1 MALSPEQLASMPD
14 YIVSMYADLEEFI
27 IQDIASRIGKT
38 GTITATAEQQIET
51 LQGLGLNKKEIEEKI
66 AEVLKKS
73 SKEVE
78 QLFDEAA
85 STSMNAENKIY
96 EKAGMQTFD
105 IKNDEILQDYIKAAA
120 LQTKKEFKNI
130 TRSLGFATKKNG
142 KIVYSDIAKFYQETV
157 DFANMQ
163 VVTGAT
169 TREQAVK
176 RAVKRMTDSGLRYV
190 DYENGYSMNVQDA
203 INRTVRTSANQMCN
217 KLTNHMMNKNI
228 AKEDQYA
235 EVSAHAGA
243 RPSHQTW
250 QGQVYKVEGST
261 SEYDNLYEATEL
273 GSAGGLCGANCRH
286 SYYPFIPDISVRAYS
301 ESDLEKY
308 NSNEAKS
315 YNGKEYTQY
324 EASQRQRVIERSIRQ
339 TKREILGYQS
349 AGLEDDMKNS
359 QILLQQQR
367 KEYKKFC
374 NEMGLQLESNRT
386 QQYGF
391 GRSEA
396 QKARYIKE
404 K

>member
-1 MALSPEQLASMPD
+1 MALSPEQLADLPQN
-14 YIVSMYADLEEFI
+14 IVSMYADLENYLIE
-27 IQDIASRIGKT
+27 DIARRIGHA
-38 GTITATAEQQIET
+38 GIITATAEQQIET
-51 LQGLGLNKKEIEEKI
+51 LQGLGLNKKEIENKI

-73 SKEVE
+73 QNEVDK
-78 QLFDEAA
+78 LFQEAA
-85 STSMNAENKIY
+85 STSMAPENELYK
-96 EKAGMQTFD
+96 KAGLSTFD
-105 IKNDEILQDYIKAAA
+105 INAPELQAYITAAG

-142 KIVYSDIAKFYQETV
+142 KIVYSDVAKFYQETV

-176 RAVKRMTDSGLRYV
+176 RAVQRMTNSGLRYV

-203 INRTVRTSANQMCN
+203 INRCVRTSANQMCN
-217 KLTNHMMNKNI
+217 KLTNYMMNKNI
-228 AKEDQYA
+228 AKEEQYV

-250 QGQVYKVEGST
+250 QGQVYKVKGST

-308 NSNEAKS
+308 NSTETKS

-324 EASQRQRVIERSIRQ
+324 EASQRKRVIERSIRQ

-374 NEMGLQLESNRT
+374 NEMGLVQENNRT

-391 GRSEA
+391 GRGEA
-396 QKARYIKE
+396 QKARYAK
-404 K
+404 

>member
-1 MALSPEQLASMPD
+1 MALTPDQLASIPE
-14 YIVSMYADLEEFI
+14 YITTMYSDLEEFI
-27 IQDIASRIGKT
+27 IQDIAERIGKT

-51 LQGLGLNKKEIEEKI
+51 LQGLGFNKKEIEDKV
-66 AEVLKKS
+66 ANVLKKS
-73 SKEVE
+73 QKEVE
-78 QLFDEAA
+78 QLFQEVA
-85 STSMNAENKIY
+85 STSMAPENELYK
-96 EKAGMQTFD
+96 KAGLSTFN
-105 IKNDEILQDYIKAAA
+105 INAPELQAYITAAG

-130 TRSLGFATKKNG
+130 TQSLGFATKQNG

-176 RAVKRMTDSGLRYV
+176 RAVKRMTDSGLRFV
-190 DYENGYSMNVQDA
+190 DYDNGYSMNVQDA
-203 INRTVRTSANQMCN
+203 INRTVRTSANQMSN
-217 KLTNHMMNKNI
+217 QLTNYMMNKNI
-228 AKEDQYA
+228 AKDDQYA

-261 SEYDNLYEATEL
+261 SEYDNLYESTEL

-308 NSNEAKS
+308 NSNKTQS
-315 YNGKEYTQY
+315 YNGKEYTPY
-324 EASQRQRVIERSIRQ
+324 EATQRQRVIERSIRQ

-349 AGLEDDMKNS
+349 AGLIENMKNS
-359 QILLQQQR
+359 QIILQQQN

-374 NEMGLQLESNRT
+374 NEMRLQHESNRT

-396 QKARYIKE
+396 QKTRYAN
-404 K
+404 